1 MRRCGFLLCC
11 TYLLG
16 ILCTGQAQRTVPLRM
31 PVMTPIR
38 GAHYPALSPDG
49 KQLCFSYLGDLWVV
63 SSEGG
68 MASRLTVHIAHDAY
82 PRWSPDG
89 NWIAF
94 SSNRAGNYDVYIIP
108 AHGGEAHPLTFHSA
122 DDIVTDWSPD
132 GSQLLF
138 ASSREGQFVDLYT
151 ITVKDGKLRRLT
163 NDRTSSLYGV
173 FSPDGKQVAYV
184 RGGHSWW
191 RPKYKGS
198 RNADL
203 YVLDLSSSK
212 TRRLTHYEGWDSWPL
227 YAPDGRTL
235 YFVTDRD
242 GTSNAWRMS
251 ATGINPQ
258 PITKHQ
264 GDAVRFPTIARDGSC
279 IAYEYNAEIWVLP
292 FKSAAGLSV
301 RVAAN
306 TPRAREAGTA
316 FPLKIYAPSDQRQ
329 NMVQPIFIEAGASSL
344 ALSENGK
351 TFAFTAR
358 GEIWTCPVGGGDAT
372 RLTETGAAEYQPVWS
387 ADGNRLAYTTDRNGN
402 LDVYLMDVKTK
413 AERPLTTDPADDTHP
428 QFSPD
433 GRFVAY
439 IRTGGSEPGLYVQPL
454 LPDKE
459 SPTPEAVRVG
469 PGTGIGGY
477 AWSPDAR
484 WLVYQQRDPTGTT
497 DLWIVPTVGGT
508 PVNIT
513 RYPGFNGNPQW
524 SRDGKQ
530 IVFTANRGST
540 ASTRTMGLY
549 RLELMPPLPRDDDAP
564 GTPTAPPPPRVPG
577 LDIGLRDMD
586 NVASNL
592 DVAEGKPDFQ
602 RRRPMPP
609 GSGGPPGP
617 PPEFPNA
624 PVPPRAT
631 HVRINFDDI
640 HLRAHQ
646 ITTLRE
652 PVPFIVLSPDSRT
665 VIFPMTVDGQSG
677 WWAVDTQTGNL
688 QRIAG
693 GPTGGSMVFGPDGTK
708 FYFLAEGGL
717 LYEQSRGVPTP
728 TRISYRGMMRI
739 DRHAELKEAFNEAW
753 RHLRTQFYDPKMHG
767 VDWSAMRAKYE
778 PLLEEIATKEDFVW
792 LLRAMVGELNASHL
806 GATPPSD
813 PGPKLETG
821 ELGLRFD
828 PQYAGPGMK
837 VVDVLPKGPADQ
849 LGRRVA
855 VGEYVLA
862 IDGEDIVYSERLYK
876 LLNDKV
882 DRTVELLVGSKPTK
896 EGAWAVKIK
905 PISRTAA
912 QDLEYE
918 HWVESRRRKVAELSG
933 GQLAY
938 IHIRAMNRASLE
950 RFEREI
956 FGDAQS
962 KRGLV
967 LDVRFNGGGRIHDE
981 LLGILSRR
989 PHAIEVPR
997 DAEPSTQPFQ
1007 LWNRPTVL
1015 LINEYSASDAEIFPN
1030 GFRVYG
1036 LGKIVGVQ
1044 TAGGV
1049 IGTSNIR
1056 LIDGTL
1062 FRVPRT
1068 GWYTIDGRILEN
1080 TGIQPDVTV
1089 EHTPE
1094 DNAADN
1100 DKQLEAAVRLLLAE
1114 MAQHASGKSE
1124 TPGE

>member
-1 MRRCGFLLCC
+1 MRRCGFLFCC
-11 TYLLG
+11 IYLLG
-16 ILCTGQAQRTVPLRM
+16 ILPSGQAQRTAPLRT
-31 PVMTPIR
+31 PALAPIR

-49 KQLCFSYLGDLWVV
+49 RQLCFSYLGDLWVV

-68 MASRLTVHIAHDAY
+68 MASRLTVHVAHDAY

-94 SSNRAGNYDVYIIP
+94 SSNRDGNYDVFIIP
-108 AHGGEAHPLTFHSA
+108 AQGGEARPLTFHSA
-122 DDIVTDWSPD
+122 DDIVMDWSPD
-132 GSQLLF
+132 GSQILF
-138 ASSREGQFVDLYT
+138 GASREGQFVDLYA
-151 ITVKDGKLRRLT
+151 IALKDGKLRRLT
-163 NDRTSSLYGV
+163 NDRTSSTYGA
-173 FSPDGKQVAYV
+173 FSPGGKQVAYV
-184 RGGHSWW
+184 RGGQSWW

-198 RNADL
+198 RNAEIYTL
-203 YVLDLSSSK
+203 ELFSGK
-212 TRRLTHYEGWDSWPL
+212 TRRLTRYEGWDGWPL
-227 YAPDGRTL
+227 YASDGRTL

-242 GTSNAWRMS
+242 GTSNVWRMS
-251 ATGINPQ
+251 VAGGDPQ
-258 PITKHQ
+258 PITRHQ
-264 GDAVRFPTIARDGSC
+264 GDAVRFPSIARDGSR
-279 IAYEYNAEIWVLP
+279 IAYEYNAEIWILP
-292 FKSAAGLSV
+292 LKNASGQSV
-301 RVAAN
+301 RTAAN
-306 TPRAREAGTA
+306 IPRARAI
-316 FPLKIYAPSDQRQ
+316 PLKILAPSDQRQ
-329 NMVQPIFIEAGASSL
+329 NVIQPTLIEAGATSL
-344 ALSENGK
+344 ALSEDGK

-358 GEIWTCPVGGGDAT
+358 GEIWTCPVDGGDAT

-387 ADGNRLAYTTDRNGN
+387 PDGNRLAYTTDRNGN

-413 AERPLTTDPADDTHP
+413 AEQPLATNPADDTRP

-433 GRFVAY
+433 GRFLAY

-454 LPDKE
+454 PPGKE
-459 SPTPEAVRVG
+459 APTPEVVRVG

-530 IVFTANRGST
+530 IVFTALRGST

-549 RLELMPPLPRDDDAP
+549 RLELMPPPPRDDDAP
-564 GTPTAPPPPRVPG
+564 VVPALPSPPRVPG
-577 LDIGLRDMD
+577 PAIGPRGRD
-586 NVASNL
+586 NVPPSS
-592 DVAEGKPDFQ
+592 DVAEGKPEFQ
-602 RRRPMPP
+602 RRRPVPS
-609 GSGGPPGP
+609 GSGGPPSP
-617 PPEFPNA
+617 PPGFPSA

-640 HLRAHQ
+640 HLRARQ
-646 ITTLRE
+646 VTMLRE
-652 PVPFIVLSPDSRT
+652 FVSLIVLSPDSRT
-665 VIFPMTVDGQSG
+665 VIFPMTADGQAG
-677 WWAVDTQTGNL
+677 WWAVDIQTGNM

-693 GPTGGSMVFGPDGTK
+693 GPTGGSMEFGPDGTK

-717 LYEQSRGVPTP
+717 LYEQRRGAPAP
-728 TRISYRGMMRI
+728 TRISYRGMMRV
-739 DRHAELKEAFNEAW
+739 DRRAELKEAFNEAW

-778 PLLEEIATKEDFVW
+778 PLLDEIATKEDFAW

-813 PGPKLETG
+813 PGPQLETG

-828 PQYAGPGMK
+828 PHYAGPGLK

-849 LGRRVA
+849 PGRHVA

-862 IDGEDIVYSERLYK
+862 MDGEEVVFSERLYK

-896 EGAWAVKIK
+896 EGAWTVKLK

-912 QDLEYE
+912 RDLEYE
-918 HWVESRRRKVAELSG
+918 RWVASRRRKVAELSS

-938 IHIRAMNRASLE
+938 IHIRAMNRSSLE

-967 LDVRFNGGGRIHDE
+967 LDVRFNNGGRIHDE

-997 DAEPSTQPFQ
+997 DAEPSPQPFQ
-1007 LWNRPTVL
+1007 LWNKPTVL

-1056 LIDGTL
+1056 LIDGTV

-1068 GWYTIDGRILEN
+1068 GWYTMDGQMLEN
-1080 TGIQPDVTV
+1080 TGVQPDVTV

-1094 DNAADN
+1094 DNAVDN
-1100 DKQLEAAVRLLLAE
+1100 DRQLEAAVRLLLAE
-1114 MAQHASGKSE
+1114 IAQSASGKSE
-1124 TPGE
+1124 TPSE